1 MIGTVGENALL
12 RRAACFKAND
22 SLTLTGF
29 AHPSASVSLVENE
42 SQLGRFGTIVALKSN
57 ALPSQELRKNIC
69 QHIVG
74 MNPKKIGIK
83 DSDQPNES
91 KDDEDCLIFQEYLL
105 DPTIT
110 VDQLLNENNVNVID
124 FQRFECGEQAQTIA
138 EKSNIAVEI
147 SN

>member
-1 MIGTVGENALL
+1 MIGTVGENAIL
-12 RRAACFKAND
+12 RRAACFKGTN

-29 AHPSASVSLVENE
+29 AHPSSSVSTVENE
-42 SQLGRFGTIVALKSN
+42 SQLGRFGTIVALKCDT
-57 ALPSQELRKNIC
+57 LPSQELRKNIC

-83 DSDQPNES
+83 DHDQPNES
-91 KDDEDCLIFQEYLL
+91 KDDEDCLIHQEYLL

-124 FQRFECGEQAQTIA
+124 FQRFECGEQVQTIA
-138 EKSNIAVEI
+138 EKSNIAFTA